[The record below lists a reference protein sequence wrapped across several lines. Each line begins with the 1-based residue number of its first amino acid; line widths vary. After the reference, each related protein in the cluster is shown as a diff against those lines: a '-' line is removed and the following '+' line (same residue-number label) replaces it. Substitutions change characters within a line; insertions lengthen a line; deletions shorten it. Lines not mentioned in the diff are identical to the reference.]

1 VQTQPSG
8 ASILVVEDN
17 ADLCLNLALFLSD
30 LDYPTVMAGN
40 GREALVQLRSAPLP
54 CLILLDLI
62 MPVMN
67 GWVFRAEQRQDP
79 HLAAVPVIVMSGAV
93 DNLAQESVALD
104 AVAFLSKPIDINE
117 LVQLVARYC

>member
-1 VQTQPSG
+1 MQTQPSG